1 MGDDNQRNGQAI
13 MSEVVMHPYREA
25 VAEAKRELAIA
36 RTPEAE
42 AMLEAILTAVQRYT
56 DYLEQSGLFYTDP
69 EDPDDMPIVV
79 SEALVITSHPCFGI
93 DVILKNGPCQ
103 RVYGLGTD
111 RDPDGRNPPA
121 PPTPSMRIPNLPEG

>member
-42 AMLEAILTAVQRYT
+42 AMLRQ
-56 DYLEQSGLFYTDP
+56 F
-69 EDPDDMPIVV
+69 
-79 SEALVITSHPCFGI
+79 
-93 DVILKNGPCQ
+93 
-103 RVYGLGTD
+103 
-111 RDPDGRNPPA
+111 
-121 PPTPSMRIPNLPEG
+121 